1 MQNKILLI
9 YPTPITEA
17 YIHLGIVGQIL
28 QDNGF
33 EVGLIENT
41 FKKPLTPIDIANYA
55 KANGYDKVLITMMTI
70 DVLMVYETIRRLKK
84 EKIEV
89 TVFGAHPTDCPEECI
104 ENGADIVIR
113 NEMEGTLLELCNYWK
128 GTRKLKDILGLT
140 YKSGNTIAH
149 TSFRPRIN
157 LDWLP
162 HPNLELFD
170 KDLFVGEDGLIK
182 GFHRVFTSRGCP
194 GKCTFCDHK
203 VYEQQMKYHPVEHM
217 LEYVKMV
224 RDKYGITTFSI
235 ADDCFMMNH
244 DRVRQFAK
252 GMKEMGVMWRANS
265 RANLVNPEILKDMKD
280 SGCHS
285 IAFGIETADP
295 ESLERVKKFVRL
307 ENQFTSVKMAHE
319 AGLEVYACMMTGF
332 PWETEKHV
340 QSQIDYVKKTW
351 NDVSLYQVSGS
362 LMPFPGTEIYTEY
375 AKQYGFE
382 NYWLRQEYQDFGIQ
396 IYQNCM
402 NPLANSCFYQRYLF
416 DDTYIQEE
424 KFFKYS
430 DGYKAKV
437 REFVFL
443 VGEHNLEF
451 MFPGQ
456 KIRQKI
462 ILLLARLSAWGYDHF
477 PNLEKKVGGW
487 WFDKFHSVDRRAGI
501 EKRRD
506 KRRGFVKN
514 KNYTNPN

>member
-1 MQNKILLI
+1 MDKKILLI

-17 YIHLGIVGQIL
+17 YIHLGIIAAIL
-28 QDNGF
+28 QEKGF
-33 EVGLIENT
+33 EVGILENT
-41 FKKPLTPIDIANYA
+41 FKKPLTAMDMANYA
-55 KANGYDKVLITMMTI
+55 KMNGYNVAMICMLTI
-70 DVLMVYETIRRLKK
+70 DVLMVYELFRRLKK
-84 EKIEV
+84 EKIQVV
-89 TVFGAHPTDCPEECI
+89 TAGPHPTDCPEECI

-113 NEMEGTLLELCNYWK
+113 NELEGTLLELIEYWK
-128 GTRKLKDILGLT
+128 GKKDLSEILGLT
-140 YKSGNTIAH
+140 YKEGSQIYQ
-149 TSFRPRIN
+149 TSYRPRIN
-157 LDWLP
+157 LDWIP

-170 KDLFVGEDGLIK
+170 HELFKGDDGLIK

-235 ADDCFMMNH
+235 ADDCFMMDH
-244 DRVRQFAK
+244 DRVRQFCK
-252 GMKEMGVMWRANS
+252 GMKELGVMWRANS
-265 RANLVNPEILKDMKD
+265 RANLVTPEILKEMKN

-285 IAFGIETADP
+285 IAFGIETADS

-362 LMPFPGTEIYTEY
+362 LMPFPGTEIYAEY
-375 AKQYGFE
+375 AEKCGFE
-382 NYWLRQEYQDFGIQ
+382 KYWLRPEYQDFGIQ

-424 KFFKYS
+424 KFFKYTQ
-430 DGYKAKV
+430 GYKDKV

-443 VGEHNLEF
+443 VGKHNLEF
-451 MFPGQ
+451 MFPNQPIKQ
-456 KIRQKI
+456 KL
-462 ILLLARLSAWGYDHF
+462 ILLLSRLSAWGYDKF
-477 PNLEKKVGGW
+477 PNLEKKIGGFL
-487 WFDKFHSVDRRAGI
+487 FDKFHSADRRAKI

-506 KRRGFVKN
+506 QRRGFVKN
-514 KNYTNPN
+514 KGYSNPN